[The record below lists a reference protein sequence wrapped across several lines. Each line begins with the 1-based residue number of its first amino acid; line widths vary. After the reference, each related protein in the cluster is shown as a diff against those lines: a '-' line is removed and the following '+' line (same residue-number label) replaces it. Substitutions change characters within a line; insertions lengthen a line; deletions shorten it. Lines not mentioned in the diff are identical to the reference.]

1 MPLRLRL
8 ALLFAIATTAVL
20 GVVGI
25 AFYVQLRAS
34 LDSSLDTS
42 LAARSDA
49 LATKLADLPADG
61 ARTTVGGSEEIAQVL
76 RLDGRVIASS
86 ANAGGAPLIADR
98 RLNRARR
105 GSVLFTAEVRE
116 RRSRLLA
123 TTARVGNDPVVAVVG
138 APTDITDRAED
149 HVRDVMLLATA
160 PAALAAGLAAWLLS
174 GAALRPVERMRREA
188 AQIGAHDPA
197 GQLAVPTTRDEIAAL
212 AETMNDLLDR
222 LRGALARERGFVADA
237 GHELR
242 TPLSVL
248 KAELELAARPG
259 RSRAELVDAVAGAA
273 VETDRLVRISEALLL
288 LARSDDGESFVTA
301 EPVDLVGVL
310 SASTRAAGSRA
321 ADRNVD
327 VRLLV
332 PEREIAVP
340 GDAGLLRQAVDN
352 LVDNAVRHSA
362 RGTAVQVSVLG
373 DPEGGVVIEV
383 ADQGPGFPVEFL
395 PHAFE
400 RFRRA
405 DPSRAR
411 TGGGSGLGLAIV
423 RSIVTAHRGTVSA
436 ANRPGGGAV
445 VQLRLPGLTTDQ
457 QAGAGRSRH

>member
-20 GVVGI
+20 SVVGV
-25 AFYVQLRAS
+25 AFYLQLRAS

-49 LATKLADLPADG
+49 LATRLAEAPDDG
-61 ARTTVGGSEEIAQVL
+61 AGTAVGGSEEIAQVL
-76 RLDGRVIASS
+76 SLDGNVIASS
-86 ANAGGAPLIADR
+86 ANAGTVPLIADR
-98 RLNRARR
+98 RLTRARR
-105 GSVLFTAEVRE
+105 GSVLFTTEVRE

-123 TTARVGNDPVVAVVG
+123 TTARIGPDPVVAVVG
-138 APTDITDRAED
+138 DPTDITDRAED
-149 HVRDVMLLATA
+149 HVRDIMLLATA
-160 PAALAAGLAAWLLS
+160 PAALLAGLGAWLLS

-197 GQLAVPTTRDEIAAL
+197 GQLAVPKTRDEIAAL
-212 AETMNDLLDR
+212 AETMNDLLGR

-248 KAELELAARPG
+248 KAELELATRPG
-259 RSRAELVDAVAGAA
+259 RSRAELVDAVVGAA

-288 LARSDDGESFVTA
+288 LARSDDGESFAAA
-301 EPVDLVGVL
+301 EPVELAGVL
-310 SASTRAAGSRA
+310 TASAGAARARA
-321 ADRNVD
+321 ADRQVN

-332 PEREIAVP
+332 PERALEVR
-340 GDAGLLRQAVDN
+340 GDADLLRQAVDN
-352 LVDNAVRHSA
+352 LLDNAVRHSP
-362 RGTAVQVSVLG
+362 RGAAVAVGALLEPDGSVL
-373 DPEGGVVIEV
+373 IEV
-383 ADQGPGFPVEFL
+383 ADQGPGFPADFL

-423 RSIVTAHRGTVSA
+423 RSIVTAHGGTVSA
-436 ANRPGGGAV
+436 ANRPAGGAV
-445 VQLRLPGLTTDQ
+445 VRLCLPGRANQPTNGPQ
-457 QAGAGRSRH
+457 S